1 MGLKA
6 DMFFKQ
12 MFGFNLDFS
21 TGYLIKPSD
30 NFKFGPKVDLSE
42 KIREGAIIV
51 DVRSPG
57 EYAGGH
63 VKGSKNIPL
72 DKIDGKI
79 KTIKNWNKPVIT
91 CCASGMRSG
100 SAMRILKGNG
110 IEAYN
115 AGPWQKANRL
125 V

>member
-1 MGLKA
+1 ML
-6 DMFFKQ
+6 
-12 MFGFNLDFS
+12 GF
-21 TGYLIKPSD
+21 IK
-30 NFKFGPKVDLSE
+30 KLFGPGVDLAE
-42 KIREGAIIV
+42 KMNEGAIIV

-72 DKIDGKI
+72 GNIEAKLD
-79 KTIKNWNKPVIT
+79 TIKKWNKPVIT

-100 SAMRILKGNG
+100 SAASTLKRNG
-110 IEAYN
+110 VEAYN
-115 AGPWQKANRL
+115 AGPWQKADRL